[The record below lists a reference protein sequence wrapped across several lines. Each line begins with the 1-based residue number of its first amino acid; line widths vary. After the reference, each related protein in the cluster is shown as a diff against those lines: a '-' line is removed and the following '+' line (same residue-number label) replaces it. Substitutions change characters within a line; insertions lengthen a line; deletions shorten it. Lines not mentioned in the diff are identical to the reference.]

1 MKTKLSGSVAIKV
14 ENTISVLRDVKRN
27 LKKIQKNMQKRNNFH
42 EYLGLSSIIIII
54 HIKNKKIIGL
64 NWLWKKGLKILFLN
78 SKNSHF
84 FYLTIMLF

>member
-78 SKNSHF
+78 SKNSYF
-84 FYLTIMLF
+84 FI

>member
-27 LKKIQKNMQKRNNFH
+27 LKKIQKNMQKRNKLH

-78 SKNSHF
+78 SKNSYF
-84 FYLTIMLF
+84 FI

>member
-27 LKKIQKNMQKRNNFH
+27 LKKIQKNMQKRNNLH

-64 NWLWKKGLKILFLN
+64 NWLWKKRFEN
-78 SKNSHF
+78 SF
-84 FYLTIMLF
+84 FKF